1 MELSY
6 YGDQISDNMSTTPEG
21 YLLCTN
27 VPIGR
32 TGWMEYYG
40 QELPADFNE
49 PYGSLCKVYRS
60 PEELF
65 SQTTMSSFEGKS
77 VTNTHPSENLDITT
91 TPMLERGHMQN
102 IRRDGDFLI
111 ADLIVKDAGLF
122 SEIRNNLKREVS
134 CGYDCSWHKIG
145 EGKYEQRNIIGNHV
159 AVVQNGRAGSKVAIH
174 DSKPNQITQI
184 TTGGKKRMSK
194 ITKKNLMARG
204 LQALFQA
211 HDADPDDIAEAMD
224 ALNEEDEKEMNTTE
238 PEKKEVK
245 EVKDQEPD
253 DQEKENDMFKQ
264 LFDAVKSL
272 QADIAS
278 LKEGKGADDAK
289 CIMDAIE
296 EDLGGEEPDDEDE
309 EQESEV
315 ADEEPDEVEEKK
327 EEPKGK
333 AADAALRKFVR
344 DMKPIIMA
352 IPDEKKRLAT
362 AKKFASTVQ
371 DARSYNGN
379 SNGYANILNVTAK
392 NKKAAMDAAN
402 HQRLTTSQAA
412 EKSCDA
418 WKAAGEKMKHNK

>member
-6 YGDQISDNMSTTPEG
+6 YGDQISNNISITPEG

-32 TGWMEYYG
+32 IGWMEYYG

-111 ADLIVKDAGLF
+111 ADLIVKDAGLV
-122 SEIRNNLKREVS
+122 SEIQNNLKREVS

-145 EGKYEQRNIIGNHV
+145 EKKYEQRNIIGNHV

-174 DSKPNQITQI
+174 DSKPEQITQI
-184 TTGGKKRMSK
+184 TTGGKKFMGK

-211 HDADPDDIAEAMD
+211 HDADPNDIAEAMD
-224 ALNEEDEKEMNTTE
+224 ALSEEDEKEMKAAE
-238 PEKKEVK
+238 PDKKEV

-264 LFDAVKSL
+264 LFDAIKSL
-272 QADIAS
+272 QADVAS

-289 CIMDAIE
+289 CVMDAIE
-296 EDLGGEEPDDEDE
+296 EELDGEEPDDEE
-309 EQESEV
+309 EESEV
-315 ADEEPDEVEEKK
+315 ADEEPEESEKVEEK
-327 EEPKGK
+327 EESKGK

-362 AKKFASTVQ
+362 AKKFASTVH

-392 NKKAAMDAAN
+392 NKKAAMDAATN
-402 HQRLTTSQAA
+402 QSLTTSQAA